1 MIDRKQVLW
10 GITDDEDKLFLSR
23 MCDLSSKS
31 ETTYRIMYSRFL
43 NPKQQMLVTERLSG
57 YTDVAFFGGFDGADR
72 VMAAFIPS
80 EWDEPSYP
88 IVGVEIV
95 PTNKRTYSHRDYLGS
110 LLGLGITRELIG
122 DIIITEKGAVVAVA
136 EEIADFIMMNL
147 SRVASATVKLSVT
160 EDLGIY
166 ARENR
171 FKETSA
177 TVSSLRLDCVLS
189 AVANKSRLN
198 SASCI
203 SEGIVSVN
211 YEIVKNTSHQIKNG
225 DVISLKG
232 FGKAIVE
239 TEGNLTKK
247 GRIHISIKKYV

>member
-1 MIDRKQVLW
+1 M
-10 GITDDEDKLFLSR
+10 FLSK
-23 MCDLSSKS
+23 MCDLAQKA
-31 ETTYRIMYSRFL
+31 ENTGRIMYSKFL
-43 NPKQQMLVTERLSG
+43 NPAQRHLVNDRLSRFSEIS
-57 YTDVAFFGGFDGADR
+57 FFGGYEDPDR
-72 VMAAFIPS
+72 SVAAFKADTW
-80 EWDEPSYP
+80 EELRYP
-88 IVGVEIV
+88 VKAIKIV
-95 PTNKRTYSHRDYLGS
+95 PSSKKQYSHRDYLGS